1 MFGIFLSAL
10 NSVLGWVFRSLLVK
24 FCVFF
29 ALYFITSEFVGL
41 IVQLIPDTGSVNS
54 TMSAIGSG
62 TWYFLNVFQVTQGLS
77 LVVSAYATRFVIR
90 RIPVI
95 G

>member
-10 NSVLGWVFRSLLVK
+10 NSVLAWVFRSLLVK
-24 FCVFF
+24 FVIFF
-29 ALYFITSEFVGL
+29 ALYFITTEFVSL
-41 IVQLIPDTGSVNS
+41 IANLLPDGSSINS
-54 TMSAIGSG
+54 TLAGIGST
-62 TWYFLNVFQVTQGLS
+62 TWFFLDTFQIETGIS
-77 LVVSAYATRFVIR
+77 AVVSAYATRFIIR